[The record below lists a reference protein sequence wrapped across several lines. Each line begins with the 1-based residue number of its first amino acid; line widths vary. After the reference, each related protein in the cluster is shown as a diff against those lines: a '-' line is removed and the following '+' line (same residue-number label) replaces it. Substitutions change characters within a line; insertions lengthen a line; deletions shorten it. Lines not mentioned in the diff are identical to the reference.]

1 MRPVLDLL
9 DDLPVNLPIFA
20 DGECLYSWCAL
31 YHRLSG
37 NAVAKHSCVQLFG
50 AGGRE
55 VRHDFPTRLAAFCVR
70 TRNVLG
76 TPESLAMQRTM
87 LGYYAPFA
95 SLRTYRR
102 ALGAMSDG
110 KQEDTKHVLGLM
122 ASRVGASHPLKACP
136 ACVRRDLNELGYSR
150 WMLEHQWPSVWVC
163 RHHGNLL
170 RSLTKHSQPRNLREW
185 TLPKDHAT
193 GEWSDIPKLPASSG
207 DRLMQIASVSV
218 CLNNISVLFDRER
231 LRLAYR
237 IGAKRRGWVAFD
249 GTLRLAAMTREL
261 QESFGNLTLVPGFG
275 FLKESDPNGGGVL
288 GLLTRQVPGLHHPAK
303 HAVLTAFL
311 FESMDEFIDAYR
323 MAGHT
328 TEGDR
333 LTVLVGDWRNEL
345 RRLVESERWSV
356 SRAANSVGVPTSR
369 ACCWLE
375 SVGVPVVRRPRVM
388 DDEKRDQIVSL
399 LQAGK
404 DYQDIAELVSV
415 KKGIVRAFAAANPEV
430 RDHWRQRRFEL
441 LRDEHR
447 NRALGLFATNYG
459 VSLKNLKSVPGNG
472 LAWLERHDR
481 EWLSAHAPNLFGS
494 A

>member
-1 MRPVLDLL
+1 M
-9 DDLPVNLPIFA
+9 
-20 DGECLYSWCAL
+20 
-31 YHRLSG
+31 
-37 NAVAKHSCVQLFG
+37 
-50 AGGRE
+50 
-55 VRHDFPTRLAAFCVR
+55 RHDFPTHLAGFCVR

-87 LGYYAPFA
+87 LGYYAPYA
-95 SLRTYRR
+95 SLSTYRR

-163 RHHGNLL
+163 RQHGNPL

-193 GEWSDIPKLPASSG
+193 GEWTDIPKLPASSG

-218 CLNNISVLFDRER
+218 SLNNISVFFDHDR

-237 IGAKRRGWVAFD
+237 IGAKHRGWVAFD

-261 QESFGNLTLVPGFG
+261 QKSFGNLTLVPSFG

-303 HAVLTAFL
+303 HAVLIAFL

-323 MAGHT
+323 MAGLA

-333 LTVLVGDWRNEL
+333 LTVLIGDWRNEL

-356 SRAANSVGVPTSR
+356 SRAAESVGVPTSR
-369 ACCWLE
+369 AFCWLE

-388 DDEKRDQIVSL
+388 DDKKKDQIVSL

-404 DYQDIAELVSV
+404 GYQDIAKLLSV
-415 KKGIVRAFAAANPEV
+415 KKGIVRAFTAANHEV
-430 RDHWRQRRFEL
+430 RDHWRQRKFEL

-459 VSLKNLKSVPGNG
+459 VSLKNLKLVPGNG

-494 A
+494 AWMPKMIQLMPEIK

>member
-1 MRPVLDLL
+1 MSQVLDLL
-9 DDLPVNLPIFA
+9 DDFPVNLPILA

-37 NAVAKHSCVQLFG
+37 NAVAMHSYSQLFG
-50 AGGRE
+50 PGGRGL
-55 VRHDFPTRLAAFCVR
+55 RHDFPTRLAIFCER

-76 TPESLAMQRTM
+76 TPESLAMERTM

-95 SLRTYRR
+95 SLSTYQR
-102 ALGAMSDG
+102 ALGAISDG
-110 KQEDTKHVLGLM
+110 KAGDTKHILGLM

-150 WMLEHQWPSVWVC
+150 WILEHQWPSVWVC

-170 RSLTKHSQPRNLREW
+170 LCLTKQSQPRDLREW
-185 TLPKDHAT
+185 TLPEDHAT
-193 GEWSDIPKLPASSG
+193 GEWSHISKLPSSSI
-207 DRLMQIASVSV
+207 DRLMRIAAVSA
-218 CLNNISVLFDRER
+218 CLNTISVLFDHDR

-237 IGAKRRGWVAFD
+237 IGAKRRGWLAFD
-249 GTLRLAAMTREL
+249 GTLRLTAMTGAL
-261 QESFGNLTLVPGFG
+261 QVSFGNLTLVPGFG

-288 GLLTRQVPGLHHPAK
+288 GLLTRQLPGLHHPAK
-303 HAVLTAFL
+303 HAVLIAFL
-311 FESMDEFIDAYR
+311 FESMGEFIDAYR
-323 MAGHT
+323 LAGHA
-328 TEGDR
+328 TEDDR
-333 LTVLVGDWRNEL
+333 LALLVGDWRNEL

-356 SRAANSVGVPTSR
+356 SRASRSLGVPTSR

-388 DDEKRDQIVSL
+388 DDEKRVRIVSL

-404 DYQDIAELVSV
+404 DYQDIAALVSV
-415 KKGIVRAFAAANPEV
+415 KKGIVRAFAAANHEV
-430 RDHWRQRRFEL
+430 REHWRQRRFEL
-441 LRDEHR
+441 LRDKHR
-447 NRALGLFATNYG
+447 NRAIGLFATNHG

-481 EWLSAHAPNLFGS
+481 EWLSAHAPNLFCSG
-494 A
+494 